1 MLCSE
6 DDTVNELWDEDWG
19 VLSGEENGLQSC
31 PLFCTNSRALGAAS
45 SGLNALPLPVAQSGL
60 LQFFLPHPRVSCVKY
75 FPMSSLSAVL
85 QVRNYPSIMTWKDCH
100 SPFSVEIYT
109 FME

>member
-6 DDTVNELWDEDWG
+6 DDTVNELWEEDWG
-19 VLSGEENGLQSC
+19 VPFGGENALQSC

-60 LQFFLPHPRVSCVKY
+60 LQLSLPHPRVSCVKY
-75 FPMSSLSAVL
+75 FSMSSRSAVL
-85 QVRNYPSIMTWKDCH
+85 QVRNIIHMKGLSLPLFLGNTD
-100 SPFSVEIYT
+100 V
-109 FME
+109 FM